1 MLYID
6 LEKFDISKS
15 YPTVVYL
22 ESGTL
27 YFQGCHLC
35 IEYFAC
41 IRDRGPLVS
50 MLSKV
55 ACLVAKPDT
64 TLKMLD
70 CEIKGHKACL
80 TAGCLF
86 KMANV
91 TMALCKIYNHRI
103 AGVISEGKAGVKVS
117 ILSNNFL
124 QNNLASIYLY
134 GPGSHP
140 KVKKNEI
147 LETNGIGIYCYY
159 GTMPLIIENM
169 MRKNHIGVFVES
181 ADPMIFRNEIKNCFE
196 SAVIFTTIEEIGCGG
211 ELSMCTIRENEE
223 HGVVI
228 KGKMCNPKIYCNLEI
243 SLSKLAGIKVTER
256 ARPVISNNLI
266 KNNLGQGILLVEGS
280 SAHILR
286 NDIEGNVKANIAFG
300 GILSGDTI
308 IEQNNIILGR
318 SEGIFMIEGEYAII
332 TQNVIREN
340 MDGIL
345 LSTASPLISHNR
357 IIDNKRCGIVM
368 INSCNPRV
376 THNKI
381 IKNYACGILVRQ
393 NSLGLIEK
401 NEVTSRRK
409 GR

>member
-1 MLYID
+1 MSI
-6 LEKFDISKS
+6 
-15 YPTVVYL
+15 
-22 ESGTL
+22 
-27 YFQGCHLC
+27 
-35 IEYFAC
+35 
-41 IRDRGPLVS
+41 
-50 MLSKV
+50 LSKL

-103 AGVISEGKAGVKVS
+103 AGVISEGKPGVKVS
-117 ILSNNFL
+117 LLSNNFL
-124 QNNLASIYLY
+124 QNNLAGIYLY
-134 GPGSHP
+134 GSGSHP
-140 KVKKNEI
+140 KIKKNEI

-159 GTMPLIIENM
+159 GTAPQIIENLL
-169 MRKNHIGVFVES
+169 RKNHLGIFVES
-181 ADPMIFRNEIKNCFE
+181 AEPIIFRNEIRNCFE
-196 SAVIFTTIEEIGCGG
+196 SAVVFTTIEEIGCGG

-223 HGVVI
+223 CGVIV
-228 KGKMCNPKIYCNLEI
+228 KGRMCNPKIYCNLEI
-243 SLSKLAGIKVTER
+243 SLSKLAGIKVCER
-256 ARPVISNNLI
+256 AHPVISNNLI

-300 GILSGDTI
+300 GILSGDTV
-308 IEQNNIILGR
+308 IEQNNIVSGR
-318 SEGIFMIEGEYAII
+318 SEGIFMIEGEYALI
-332 TQNVIREN
+332 TQNVIKEN

-345 LSTASPLISHNR
+345 LSTASPLVSHNR

-368 INSCNPRV
+368 INSCNPKI

-381 IKNYACGILVRQ
+381 IKNYACGILIRQ
-393 NSLGLIEK
+393 NSLGFIDK
-401 NEVTSRRK
+401 NEVIFVIVVDKGKLLSAVYSQSRE
-409 GR
+409 